1 MNGKRPFGVSL
12 LAINHYAGVIWAG
25 AIAIALIASPARLD
39 LPADAALWKR
49 ALWSILT
56 LIIGWLIYL
65 WARGLWRLR
74 NWARRLQIAL
84 TLLTLISLR
93 GFASISPALRLIPK
107 GPIREI
113 LGLLF
118 VAAILLYLFTPSV
131 KRAFGVN
138 SAGWYWQ
145 LAVGI
150 LCLASASV
158 AVYKSKPELKAFRW
172 HRQYGDTTT
181 VNGIRFPVYEWDAP
195 REKSNG
201 PGFEIDSYRRGPFL
215 HGDSTYSIAVQGYKE
230 DSALPPD
237 QRADK
242 KMLEY
247 QKAGYSEVNKFQL
260 AIVKQTLS
268 CVREHLYAYSVYCYG
283 DGPIYHLFFAGDDT
297 SLERFNQT
305 VAAAR

>member
-1 MNGKRPFGVSL
+1 MNGNRPFGVSL

-25 AIAIALIASPARLD
+25 AISIALVASPTRLD
-39 LPADAALWKR
+39 LPADTSLWKR
-49 ALWSILT
+49 TLWSILA

-84 TLLTLISLR
+84 ALLTLISLR
-93 GFASISPALRLIPK
+93 GLASISPALRLIPK
-107 GPIREI
+107 RPIREI
-113 LGLLF
+113 LGLLL
-118 VAAILLYLFTPSV
+118 VVAILFYLFSPSV
-131 KRAFGVN
+131 KRAFGV
-138 SAGWYWQ
+138 STGWYWQ

-150 LCLASASV
+150 LCLASV
-158 AVYKSKPELKAFRW
+158 GLAVYKSKAELMAFRW
-172 HRQYGDTTT
+172 HRQHGDTIT
-181 VNGIRFPVYEWDAP
+181 VNGVRFPVYEWDAP
-195 REKSNG
+195 SQENNG
-201 PGFEIDSYRRGPFL
+201 LGFQIDSYRRGPFL
-215 HGDSTYSIAVQGYKE
+215 HGDSTYSLTVEGYRKE
-230 DSALPPD
+230 SALPPD

-260 AIVKQTLS
+260 AIAKQTLS

-283 DGPIYHLFFAGDDT
+283 DGPIYQLFFAGDDT